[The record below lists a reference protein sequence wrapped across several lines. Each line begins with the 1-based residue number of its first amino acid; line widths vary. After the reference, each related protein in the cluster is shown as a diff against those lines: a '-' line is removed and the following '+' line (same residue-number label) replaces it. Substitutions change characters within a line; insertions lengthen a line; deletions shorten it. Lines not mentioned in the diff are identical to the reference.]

1 MLALKIKADQNL
13 KVRNDQR
20 VEKVEDFI
28 LLEMEIQILKS
39 VQIVGF

>member
-1 MLALKIKADQNL
+1 MLVLKIKADHNL
-13 KVRNDQR
+13 KVRSDQR